1 MHRRTFLKTCGVG
14 ALLASGAGR
23 VFALDIPSTCS
34 TETTTGSSITSVA
47 TGFAELDRMTMG
59 LHASELTLVAGRPG
73 MGTGSFVQCVAE
85 EVAVQAQRPVA
96 FFSLRLP
103 RETLV
108 KRLLASRTRLP
119 LGHRRANPLQT
130 EQRERLIAAKHRLLN
145 VPLYIDDTP
154 AISPSQLRERATA
167 LKDRHNDLG
176 LIVVD
181 YLQLMWGT
189 TAATEHAGTAE
200 TVSSR
205 ALELSDIAQA
215 LQAVARE
222 LEAPVLVRALLA
234 RHIEYRSDKRPRLTD
249 LSRSGPIEPH
259 TDLVIFLYRDEVYEP
274 DSPDAGLAEIT
285 VAKTHHGTTGTVHLY
300 DMVCGADPA
309 GHHHRV

>member
-1 MHRRTFLKTCGVG
+1 MHRRAFLQTCGAG
-14 ALLASGAGR
+14 ALFASGVGR
-23 VFALDIPSTCS
+23 LSALDIKGACS
-34 TETTTGSSITSVA
+34 TETTAESPTTRVA

-59 LHASELTLVAGRPG
+59 LHSSELTLVAGRPG

-103 RETLV
+103 RETLFE
-108 KRLLASRTRLP
+108 RLSASRAHVL
-119 LGHRRANPLQT
+119 LGDGRAHPFQT
-130 EQRERLIAAKHRLLN
+130 DERERLIAAKHRLLSA
-145 VPLYIDDTP
+145 PLYIDDTP
-154 AISPSQLRERATA
+154 AISPSQIRERATA

-205 ALELSDIAQA
+205 AMELSDIAQA

-234 RHIEYRSDKRPRLTD
+234 RHIEYRSDRRPRLTD
-249 LSRSGPIEPH
+249 LSRSGPIAPH
-259 TDLVIFLYRDEVYEP
+259 ADLVIFLYRDEVYEQ

-285 VAKTHHGTTGTVHLY
+285 VAKTHHGTTGTVRLA
-300 DMVCGADPA
+300 CSSL
-309 GHHHRV
+309 RCRTS

>member
-1 MHRRTFLKTCGVG
+1 M
-14 ALLASGAGR
+14 
-23 VFALDIPSTCS
+23 
-34 TETTTGSSITSVA
+34 A

-59 LHASELTLVAGRPG
+59 LHSSELTLVAGRPG

-103 RETLV
+103 RETLFE
-108 KRLLASRTRLP
+108 RLSASRAHVL
-119 LGHRRANPLQT
+119 LGDGRAHPFQT
-130 EQRERLIAAKHRLLN
+130 DERERLIAAKHRLLSA
-145 VPLYIDDTP
+145 PLYIDDTP
-154 AISPSQLRERATA
+154 AISPSEVRERATA

-181 YLQLMWGT
+181 YLQLMSGANALKEH
-189 TAATEHAGTAE
+189 AATE
-200 TVSSR
+200 TVGSR

-234 RHIEYRSDKRPRLTD
+234 RHIEYRSDRRPRLTD
-249 LSRSGPIEPH
+249 LSRSGPIAPH
-259 TDLVIFLYRDEVYEP
+259 ADLVIFLYRDEVYEQ

-285 VAKTHHGTTGTVHLY
+285 VAKTHHGTTGTVRLA
-300 DMVCGADPA
+300 CSSL
-309 GHHHRV
+309 RCRTS

>member
-1 MHRRTFLKTCGVG
+1 MNRRAFLHTCGAG

-23 VFALDIPSTCS
+23 VFALDIPGTCS

-73 MGTGSFVQCVAE
+73 MGTGSFVQCIAEAVAI
-85 EVAVQAQRPVA
+85 QARRPVA
-96 FFSLRLP
+96 FFSQDLP
-103 RETLV
+103 REALV
-108 KRLLASRTRLP
+108 KRLLASCAHVP
-119 LGHRRANPLQT
+119 LWDRHAHPLQA
-130 EQRERLIAAKHRLLN
+130 EERERLIAAKQRL
-145 VPLYIDDTP
+145 VSAPLYIDDSP
-154 AISPSQLRERATA
+154 AISPSQVRERATA
-167 LKDRHNDLG
+167 LKDMHNDLG

-181 YLQLMWGT
+181 YLQLMSGATAT
-189 TAATEHAGTAE
+189 TERTGTAE

-205 ALELSDIAQA
+205 ALELSDITQA

-259 TDLVIFLYRDEVYEP
+259 TDQVIVLYRDEVYEP

-285 VAKTHHGTTGTVHLY
+285 VAKTHHGTTGTVRLACSSLRRW
-300 DMVCGADPA
+300 VS
-309 GHHHRV
+309 